1 MPSGQSNLF
10 ASLENREF
18 RLLWVGALNAFV
30 AFFMSNVVQAV
41 VAFQLTGQNR
51 AVGFVV
57 FSRGLA
63 MMLFGPVGG
72 AAADRIDKR
81 RILLVCQGVTT
92 AVFVALALLTS
103 TGALAI
109 EHLVVAGFIIGTTFA
124 FLGPT
129 RQAYV
134 VELVPAERRGNAIAL
149 NQVALNA
156 SRVGGPALAGVV
168 LALDAVGATGAFAF
182 MGLLYA
188 IAMLY
193 HARLTRGAPGPDFA
207 AGGVLADV
215 MLGLRYVSG
224 QRRLRSYLLYF
235 VLIVMFGFPYVTVF
249 PGFVEHQ
256 LGLGGELVSLLFGM
270 SAAGGLGASLLLA
283 SFADRPETPRLYLLS
298 SFAFGLSLV
307 VLSFCHT
314 LWAAGAAVVL
324 VGVTSG
330 AITTLNSTILL
341 RESDPAYV
349 GRVMSLA
356 MLAFAGFGLAGLP
369 IGYLADHLGEGVTL
383 RMMGAIVV
391 VLALFHTGVLRERA
405 AGVERV

>member
-1 MPSGQSNLF
+1 MSSGPSSLF
-10 ASLENREF
+10 GSLENREF

-51 AVGFVV
+51 AVGLVV

-81 RILLVCQGVTT
+81 TILLVCQGVTT
-92 AVFVALALLTS
+92 LVFGALALLTWL
-103 TGALAI
+103 GLLGVM
-109 EHLVVAGFIIGTTFA
+109 HLVVAGFIVGTTFA

-134 VELVPAERRGNAIAL
+134 VELVPAERRGNAVAL

-156 SRVGGPALAGVV
+156 SRVGGPALAGLV
-168 LALDAVGATGAFAF
+168 LAIDAFGATGAFAS
-182 MGLLYA
+182 MGALYGV
-188 IAMLY
+188 AMLC
-193 HARLTRGAPGPDFA
+193 HARLARNIA
-207 AGGVLADV
+207 ASSNVTGGMLADV
-215 MLGLRYVSG
+215 VLGVRYVSG
-224 QRRLRSYLLYF
+224 QRKLRSYLLYF

-256 LGLGGELVSLLFGM
+256 LGLGGELVSLLFGV
-270 SAAGGLGASLLLA
+270 SAAGGLASSLLLA
-283 SFADRPETPRLYLLS
+283 GWADRPETPRLYLLS

-307 VLSFCHT
+307 ALSFCHT

-369 IGYLADHLGEGVTL
+369 IGYLADHLGEGATL
-383 RMMGAIVV
+383 RIMGGLVAA
-391 VLALFHTGVLRERA
+391 LALLHTSVLREPA
-405 AGVERV
+405 AQIASP